1 MKFELRLKDKK
12 DRVTITDSEN
22 IENAKKYFMAR
33 KNMNVEAFDNLF
45 EVVEK
50 KLKKNKKKLGCLEKA
65 SYIYIRFKNRLYGYR
80 VNHK

>member
-12 DRVTITDSEN
+12 DIVSTTDSEN
-22 IENAKKYFMAR
+22 IENAKRYFIGR

-50 KLKKNKKKLGCLEKA
+50 KIKK
-65 SYIYIRFKNRLYGYR
+65 R
-80 VNHK
+80 

>member
-12 DRVTITDSEN
+12 DRVTITDTEN

-50 KLKKNKKKLGCLEKA
+50 KVKK
-65 SYIYIRFKNRLYGYR
+65 R
-80 VNHK
+80 